1 VVAEQNN
8 IMMRAMIV
16 LSVLAS
22 SMASPLPQ
30 SEVVVP
36 WTGPV
41 AATIPAGLPGAGPN
55 VADTAE
61 VEAATNAFNAA
72 FRAQLSAVL
81 PVHATPV
88 FVPAPAPAPIVKWWG
103 PVAATIPAGLP
114 GAGTNV
120 AETAEVA
127 AANAAFAQAYSAALA
142 ATTGQRV

>member
-1 VVAEQNN
+1 
-8 IMMRAMIV
+8 MRAMIV

-41 AATIPAGLPGAGPN
+41 AATNP
-55 VADTAE
+55 
-61 VEAATNAFNAA
+61 FNAA

-81 PVHATPV
+81 PAHVFPV
-88 FVPAPAPAPIVKWWG
+88 FVPAPVAVPAPAPAPIVKWVG